1 MPSVSRALGRVVSEN
16 CSSDKPFMTAA
27 QMKETLK
34 DGMQFCRFTK
44 RFAAGSLSS
53 IWRPEDWD
61 DLAKQ
66 LEASSQFKSAVS
78 LAANCRQISKLVT
91 TSDGKVLSKRKA
103 DAEGSSEAKGGNEKA
118 KRRKAK

>member
-1 MPSVSRALGRVVSEN
+1 MPSVSRALARVVSEN

-44 RFAAGSLSS
+44 RFAADSLSS
-53 IWRPEDWD
+53 IWRPEDW
-61 DLAKQ
+61 AKQ
-66 LEASSQFKSAVS
+66 LEASTQFKSAVS

-103 DAEGSSEAKGGNEKA
+103 DAEGSSEAKGGKEKA